1 MSTASK
7 KQKTCAMPSSL
18 AELAAEQVFA
28 AHGEV
33 ATAVLDALWAKPDI
47 RKKIEERVMG
57 KQRMNTDECHY
68 DLDMETDYV
77 EVMGIEKGDE
87 ECMQN
92 VLVPAMKLP
101 RWLRV
106 FLWYWVHDALRQER
120 EDPHSK
126 TRSGNGALWISLNKP
141 ADLLSNFDTLI
152 DRYPVDMLTHM
163 FWAFKIDPREHF
175 HDELVA
181 LSEEVMARDR
191 CVLEAIMELESAT
204 NKLKQLKQGYTISKD
219 SEEEDLTV
227 DLADEDH
234 EAAYEFYVA
243 NDNDVKKL
251 RELYPRCAA
260 RWYGPAPSH
269 ADIGRQY
276 ALVGKKHEAVHQA
289 TTDYETTK
297 KNTKPVENV
306 DPLQKWA
313 KEAKD
318 FLRARL
324 MFNDFLWD
332 KNEKLCVRGWL
343 EQLESV
349 MANVNM
355 HKCVLPAPVVT
366 LLVSYEGWGV

>member
-7 KQKTCAMPSSL
+7 KQKTTSMPSSL
-18 AELAAEQVFA
+18 AKLAAEQVFT

-33 ATAVLDALWAKPDI
+33 ATEVLDTLWANPDI
-47 RKKIEERVMG
+47 RKQIEGRVMA
-57 KQRMNTDECHY
+57 KQRVNTDECHY

-77 EVMGIEKGDE
+77 ELMGIEKGDE

-92 VLVPAMKLP
+92 MLVPVMKLP

-120 EDPHSK
+120 EDPETK
-126 TRSGNGALWISLNKP
+126 TRSGNGALWMSLNKP
-141 ADLLSNFDTLI
+141 DDIFSNFDTLI
-152 DRYPVDMLTHM
+152 DRYPVDMLSSM
-163 FWAFKIDPREHF
+163 FWAFKTNPREHF
-175 HDELVA
+175 RDELVE

-191 CVLEAIMELESAT
+191 CVLEAKLELESAT
-204 NKLKQLKQGYTISKD
+204 DKLKQLKQGYTISKD
-219 SEEEDLTV
+219 SEDEDLTV

-234 EAAYEFYVA
+234 EAAYEFYIA
-243 NDNDVKKL
+243 NDVKKL

-260 RWYGPAPSH
+260 RWFGPEPTH

-289 TTDYETTK
+289 MTDYETIK
-297 KNTKPVENV
+297 QNTKPVENV
-306 DPLQKWA
+306 DPLQEWA
-313 KEAKD
+313 KEAKA
-318 FLRARL
+318 FIRNKLL
-324 MFNDFLWD
+324 TNDFLWD
-332 KNEKLCVRGWL
+332 KHDKKLCVRGWM
-343 EQLESV
+343 EGLESV

-366 LLVSYEGWGV
+366 VMVSYDGWEV